1 MKHAVIIIL
10 FALAANTVKGQNLYD
25 TTHTKIFAQYLY
37 NTQQYKFAA
46 EEYSRLAESSCSNY
60 LDYALKSIEC
70 YEIVY
75 DYKNAILQFEKHI
88 LPQGNID
95 STFFFNYVKLLV
107 KNHQYQS
114 AYLYCD
120 SVKAP
125 YTTKSYNIKY
135 GLSVIEGYQPP
146 ASQELIIP
154 ELKALADRDIKQ
166 KRMFPAITMSAIVP
180 GSGRIYC
187 GYVREGIFA
196 MLRSC
201 FDYLHVVYGF
211 RKYGFRDPYP
221 LFFGTLS
228 VCFYI
233 GNIFGTAKS
242 VKKYNTLNKTNRDA
256 QIIDYMYHNLF

>member
-1 MKHAVIIIL
+1 MKYAVIIIL
-10 FALAANTVKGQNLYD
+10 FVLAANNAKGQNLYD
-25 TTHTKIFAQYLY
+25 TAHTKVFAQYLY

-46 EEYSRLAESSCSNY
+46 EEYSRLADSSCSNY
-60 LDYALKSIEC
+60 LDYALKSVEC

-75 DYKNAILQFEKHI
+75 DYKNAISQFEKHL
-88 LPQGNID
+88 LPQAKND
-95 STFFFNYVKLLV
+95 SQLFFSYVKLLI
-107 KNHQYQS
+107 KDHQYPS
-114 AYLYCD
+114 AYVYCD

-125 YTTKSYNIKY
+125 YTTKIYNIKY
-135 GLSVIEGYQPP
+135 GLSVIEGQTPTQN
-146 ASQELIIP
+146 QELIIP
-154 ELKALADRDIKQ
+154 EFKALVNSEIKQ
-166 KRMFPAITMSAIVP
+166 KRMFPAIAMSAIVP

-187 GYVREGIFA
+187 GYVREGITA

-221 LFFGTLS
+221 LFFGTVS

-242 VKKYNTLNKTNRDA
+242 VNKYNSHHKAIRDA
-256 QIIDYMYHNLF
+256 QIIDYMHHNLF

>member
-1 MKHAVIIIL
+1 MKQVVIIIL
-10 FALAANTVKGQNLYD
+10 FVVVANTIKGQNLYD

-46 EEYSRLAESSCSNY
+46 EEYSRLADSTCSNY

-70 YEIVY
+70 YEIAY
-75 DYKNAILQFEKHI
+75 DYKNAINQFEKHI
-88 LPQGNID
+88 LPHGNID

-125 YTTKSYNIKY
+125 YTIKSYNIKY
-135 GLSVIEGYQPP
+135 SLSVIEGYP
-146 ASQELIIP
+146 STTNQELIIP
-154 ELKALADRDIKQ
+154 ELKALANRDIKQ
-166 KRMFPAITMSAIVP
+166 KRMFPAVTMSAIIP

-187 GYVREGIFA
+187 GYVREGITV
-196 MLRSC
+196 MLRTC
-201 FDYLHVVYGF
+201 FDYLHVIYGC

-221 LFFGTLS
+221 LFFGTIS

-233 GNIFGTAKS
+233 GNIFGTVKS
-242 VKKYNTLNKTNRDA
+242 VNKFNTAQKNLRNE